1 MAFFAFPVSS
11 DRSRWEVFSTKEH
24 NNFIGVLHK
33 LECYNIKYKIF
44 IYIKEI

>member
-24 NNFIGVLHK
+24 NNFIGGLNK
-33 LECYNIKYKIF
+33 LECSNMKYEIF
-44 IYIKEI
+44 INIKEI